1 MNLQAKEHYMAKK
14 FDALDEGVL
23 DQVAD
28 EFGVDFEEGWTAKQK
43 VAALVEDGVTWEMYK
58 QSFPDIED
66 LEEVEKEEEPVVVE
80 EPKRRGRKPVVRPE
94 PTVLLKMERAN
105 PKFEIRGYS
114 FTKAH
119 PFLPVTEDD
128 AAFILNH
135 EEGFRIALPREVEE
149 FYS

>member
-1 MNLQAKEHYMAKK
+1 MAKK
-14 FDALDEGVL
+14 FEALHEDVL

-43 VAALVEDGVTWEMYK
+43 VAALIEDGVTWEMYK
-58 QSFPDIED
+58 QSFPDIDD
-66 LEEVEKEEEPVVVE
+66 LEEAEEEEKPDLVIQE
-80 EPKRRGRKPVVRPE
+80 TPKRRGRKPVVRPE

-114 FTKAH
+114 FTRAH

-135 EEGFRIALPREVEE
+135 EEGFRIAMPREVEE